1 MNQVAAPPLPAYTP
15 PSLVTYSAAAWQAK
29 LIKLCEGLHDAGKTR
44 IVTVIVGNGP
54 PRWFVGVQQG
64 AETR

>member
-1 MNQVAAPPLPAYTP
+1 MTQTPAAPVYTQP
-15 PSLVTYSAAAWQAK
+15 KLRTLAPESWQAK
-29 LIKLCEGLHDAGKTR
+29 LVALCEGLHGAGKTR

-64 AETR
+64 ADTR